1 MPTPVFPTAYKVEAL
16 GSLFGVPL
24 ENVWYCQG
32 ADPFDLGDATA
43 IAAAFQIGYADI
55 LTNLSQDVTYN
66 QIVVTNLGGVSSG
79 QYSLDITPPDAGS
92 RTQDSLPGSVAFC
105 VSLKSALAGRRF
117 RGRKYFSG
125 LGEED
130 VFQNGLDSGV
140 AGGIVAAINDLIT
153 ALAGGGTPL
162 SIFSA
167 TGLTLVPVVNA
178 VATDLRVDSQRG
190 RLK

>member
-1 MPTPVFPTAYKVEAL
+1 MPTPVFPTAYKVEVL

-32 ADPFDLGDATA
+32 PDPFDLGDATA
-43 IAAAFQIGYADI
+43 MAAAFQIGYADI

-162 SIFSA
+162 SIFSG

>member
-1 MPTPVFPTAYKVEAL
+1 M
-16 GSLFGVPL
+16 
-24 ENVWYCQG
+24 
-32 ADPFDLGDATA
+32 
-43 IAAAFQIGYADI
+43 AAAFQVGYADI
-55 LTNLSQDVTYN
+55 LTNLSQDISFN
-66 QIVVTNLGGVSSG
+66 QIIVQNLGGVASG
-79 QYSLDITPPDAGS
+79 IYVLDISPPDAGS

-162 SIFSA
+162 SIFST

-178 VATDLRVDSQRG
+178 SASDLRVDTMKG